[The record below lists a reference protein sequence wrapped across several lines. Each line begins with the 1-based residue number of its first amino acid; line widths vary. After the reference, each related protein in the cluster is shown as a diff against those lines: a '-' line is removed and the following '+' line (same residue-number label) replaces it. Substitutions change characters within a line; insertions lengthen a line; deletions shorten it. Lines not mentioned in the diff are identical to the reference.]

1 MDSLRLGGVATAVC
15 LGIGMLAPFG
25 AASPDDKTKV
35 TVEFKRAETKPADGL
50 TEATIEGTSH
60 KIYLPKRA
68 DATHSDIARA
78 SVELDPNMKPIIDII
93 FTDAG
98 AKKMKAMTEKHR
110 DKPLAIVVNGK
121 VLSAPVV
128 KTAIGDRAQ
137 INGNFTNAEAEK
149 IVKAINEK

>member
-1 MDSLRLGGVATAVC
+1 MGSLKLGGVAAAVC
-15 LGIGMLAPFG
+15 IGVLAPFG
-25 AASPDDKTKV
+25 VARPDEKV

-50 TEATIEGTSH
+50 TEAIIQGTNR
-60 KIYLPKRA
+60 KVYLPKRA
-68 DATHSDIARA
+68 DATRADIARA
-78 SVELDPNMKPIIDII
+78 SVELDLNMKPVIDII

-98 AKKMKAMTEKHR
+98 AKKLKALTEKHR

-128 KTAIGDRAQ
+128 KGTFGDRAQ
-137 INGNFTNAEAEK
+137 ITGSFTTAEAEA

>member
-1 MDSLRLGGVATAVC
+1 MGSLRLGGVAVC

-25 AASPDDKTKV
+25 VARADEKV
-35 TVEFKRAETKPADGL
+35 RVEFKRAETRPADGL
-50 TEATIEGTSH
+50 TEATIQGTNQ
-60 KIYLPKRA
+60 KIYLPKPA
-68 DATHSDIARA
+68 DATQADIARA
-78 SVELDPNMKPIIDII
+78 TVEFDPNMKPVIEIV

-98 AKKMKAMTEKHR
+98 AKKMKALTAKHR

-128 KTAIGDRAQ
+128 KGAIGDRAQ
-137 INGNFTNAEAEK
+137 INGNFTKAEAET

>member
-1 MDSLRLGGVATAVC
+1 MGSLRLGGVAAAVC
-15 LGIGMLAPFG
+15 LGIGLLAPFG
-25 AASPDDKTKV
+25 AARPDEKV

-50 TEATIEGTSH
+50 TAATIEGTNQ
-60 KIYLPKRA
+60 KVYLPRKA
-68 DATHSDIARA
+68 DATHADIARA
-78 SVELDPNMKPIIDII
+78 SVELDPDRKPVIDIL

-98 AKKMKAMTEKHR
+98 AKKMKALTAKHR
-110 DKPLAIVVNGK
+110 DKPLAIIVNGK

-137 INGNFTNAEAEK
+137 ITGNFTKTEAEK